1 MKTHDIKKLK
11 IADIEDAPY
20 NPRTISDKA
29 RAGLGDSMNEF
40 GLLEVPIVNTH
51 GGKKRLIGG
60 HRRLEQLKASDY
72 THVDCIVVDF
82 DPADEMAANLV
93 LNSSAIRGRF
103 DAHKLPEALLKELER
118 DIPRPDF
125 AGFDEMMDDL
135 RAKSGYAESM
145 RRDGAEAGDDQVE
158 VGTKVRSKVG
168 TVYRLGEHRLFCGD
182 YREGM
187 RKLFGKKKA
196 AVTITDPPYGEEYQA
211 RNGDE
216 VEGDESKPF
225 RAQMTEWAK
234 AIVRKSDVVYLF
246 CSSRRI
252 ADVDAVW
259 TDVHTGVWQWLVWVK
274 DRPTTQFPNYR
285 GDYHH
290 QAEFVMFGGRGD
302 APKVPGHAN
311 ILEFPKPRQNELH
324 PTQKPTA
331 LIRRLMEDS
340 TAEGDLVFDPFLGS
354 GTTLVVA
361 EELKRICIGS
371 EVDPQHCDT
380 IRRRWAQQVHGD
392 VKDWTKKTPAVR
404 KARRRS

>member
-1 MKTHDIKKLK
+1 MKTHDVKKLK

-29 RAGLGDSMNEF
+29 RAGLSDSIREF
-40 GLLEVPIVNTH
+40 GLVEMPIVNTH

-60 HRRLEQLKASDY
+60 HRRLEQLKADDF
-72 THVDCIVVDF
+72 THVDCVVVDF
-82 DPADEMAANLV
+82 DPADEMAANLA

-103 DAHKLPEALLKELER
+103 DAHKIDEDLLRGLEKDLPK
-118 DIPRPDF
+118 PDF

-135 RAKSGYAESM
+135 RAKSGYAESL
-145 RRDGAEAGDDQVE
+145 RKQDGTAAGDEQVE
-158 VGTKVRSKVG
+158 VGAKVRSKPG
-168 TVYRLGEHRLFCGD
+168 TVYRLGDNRLFCGD

-187 RKLFGKKKA
+187 RRLFKGRKKA
-196 AVTITDPPYGEEYQA
+196 AVTITDPPYGEEYRA
-211 RNGDE
+211 RSGDE

-225 RAQMTEWAK
+225 RARMLEWVR
-234 AIVRKSDVVYLF
+234 AIVRRSDVVYLF
-246 CSSRRI
+246 CSSRRL
-252 ADVDAVW
+252 ADIDAVW

-290 QAEFVMFGGRGD
+290 QCEFIMFGGKGA
-302 APKVPGHAN
+302 APQVPGRTN
-311 ILEFPKPRQNELH
+311 ILEFPKPRQNHLH
-324 PTQKPTA
+324 PTQKPAA
-331 LIRRLMEDS
+331 LIRQLMEDS
-340 TAEGDLVFDPFLGS
+340 TSEFDIVFDPFLGS

-380 IRRRWAQQVHGD
+380 IRRRWVQQVHGD
-392 VKDWTKKTPAVR
+392 VQNWTKKTPAVR
-404 KARRRS
+404 KRS